1 MEVCNDAVSAERN
14 STKKKPVE
22 KVATP
27 TISYPNMLMTT
38 QKIEIHAS

>member
-1 MEVCNDAVSAERN
+1 MTQSQQKEIQPKQSQW
-14 STKKKPVE
+14 K